1 MSLRLAFARTDCTP
15 MTHCVPI
22 GRNSWPVRVFLCDIV
37 LTLVDFVIEAL
48 FLQQIAVPA
57 LLHNTAVAQ
66 NQNEVGIDDRGQ
78 AVGDDEAGPA
88 AHEAVHGFLDEQFRT
103 RIDIGC
109 RFIENQQ
116 FALRE
121 KRPRDGQQ
129 LLLARGDR

>member
-1 MSLRLAFARTDCTP
+1 MIPLC
-15 MTHCVPI
+15 
-22 GRNSWPVRVFLCDIV
+22 GRALGLSGVFLCDIV

>member
-1 MSLRLAFARTDCTP
+1 MPFYTIVRFQKPPDGL
-15 MTHCVPI
+15 
-22 GRNSWPVRVFLCDIV
+22 WPVRGFLCDIV

-88 AHEAVHGFLDEQFRT
+88 
-103 RIDIGC
+103 
-109 RFIENQQ
+109 
-116 FALRE
+116 
-121 KRPRDGQQ
+121 
-129 LLLARGDR
+129 